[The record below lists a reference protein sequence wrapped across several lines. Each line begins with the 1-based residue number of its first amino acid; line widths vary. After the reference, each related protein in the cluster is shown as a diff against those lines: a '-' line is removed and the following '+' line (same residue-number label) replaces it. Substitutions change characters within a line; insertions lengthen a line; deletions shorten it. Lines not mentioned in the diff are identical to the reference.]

1 MKGQV
6 EKYSRKT
13 SLMVQRLRLHN
24 STAGGRGCTSWIPGR
39 GTEIP
44 HVPQCS
50 QKKKKKILG
59 FAEQSLSQLVN
70 ATKMAID
77 DTPHMGVTVFQYN

>member
-1 MKGQV
+1 M
-6 EKYSRKT
+6 SRSAAK
-13 SLMVQRLRLHN
+13 
-24 STAGGRGCTSWIPGR
+24 
-39 GTEIP
+39 
-44 HVPQCS
+44 
-50 QKKKKKILG
+50 KKKKKILG

>member
-13 SLMVQRLRLHN
+13 SLVVQRLRLHN
-24 STAGGRGCTSWIPGR
+24 STAGEGGTSWIPGR

-50 QKKKKKILG
+50 QKKKKILG